1 MDPYIASDL
10 AVIFHND
17 LLGLPPDAPELAA
30 TRLEKRLGVKSTAML
45 LRLVKQKKIKCIP
58 GHFLRN
64 EYAMES
70 MTEVMKSSDGAET
83 FRLGLELMYG
93 IFDERDTW
101 LDILYQIRILGSSQ
115 DAK

>member
-1 MDPYIASDL
+1 
-10 AVIFHND
+10 
-17 LLGLPPDAPELAA
+17 
-30 TRLEKRLGVKSTAML
+30 
-45 LRLVKQKKIKCIP
+45 
-58 GHFLRN
+58 
-64 EYAMES
+64 
-70 MTEVMKSSDGAET
+70 MKSSDGAET